1 MSNLDDK
8 LNKILGVPT
17 TTSSTP
23 PAKVP
28 RVEDKN
34 KEDIDNDYKYS
45 RENYYNLIERGT
57 DAIDGILEI
66 AKEGQHPRAYE
77 VAGNLIKQVAETVD
91 KLEDLQGKIKR
102 LKDVPNKAPS
112 IKNALFV
119 GSSAE
124 LHKLLKD
131 KSKKTEPKKEDLK
144 TVSEQSQDDLEP
156 IIETTTTSPM
166 SDE

>member
-131 KSKKTEPKKEDLK
+131 KPKKTEPKKEDLK

-156 IIETTTTSPM
+156 IIETSVTSPM

>member
-17 TTSSTP
+17 ATSSTP

-102 LKDVPNKAPS
+102 LKDVPDKAPS
-112 IKNALFV
+112 IKNALFI

-131 KSKKTEPKKEDLK
+131 KPKKTEPKKEDLK

-156 IIETTTTSPM
+156 ITTTAVTSPM

>member
-102 LKDVPNKAPS
+102 LKDVPDKAPS
-112 IKNALFV
+112 IKNALFI

-131 KSKKTEPKKEDLK
+131 KPKKTEPKKEDLK

>member
-45 RENYYNLIERGT
+45 RENYYNLIERGQ

-131 KSKKTEPKKEDLK
+131 KPKKTEPKKEDLK

>member
-17 TTSSTP
+17 ATSSTP

-57 DAIDGILEI
+57 DAVDGILEI

-102 LKDVPNKAPS
+102 LKDVPDKAPS
-112 IKNALFV
+112 IKNALFI

-131 KSKKTEPKKEDLK
+131 KPKKTEPKKEDLK

-156 IIETTTTSPM
+156 ITTTAVTSPM